1 MEIIV
6 LSVMRKHYFSNSVV
20 FISENKKNKFKKK
33 VMKRLI
39 KTEDCTLCPG
49 NEHLTGIADLVL
61 VSKTGTLSKRAD
73 EPDNYVKD
81 WAVRAFATN
90 SIVSPDEP
98 KKYNDYPHYSEPA
111 IGYYYTVV
119 LSQKH
124 AMDISQINKEQWI
137 NILTT
142 VQDKA
147 RWLYSQKN
155 VSYVAVF
162 MNHGRNAGAKL
173 EHPHLQIVS
182 LPTLPPI
189 INSESKFIQKP
200 LREKGICAMCD
211 IIKKEENS
219 PRHIITK
226 NNFVVFTPWASFY
239 PYEFWICPKNHEVS
253 VFRASQ
259 KQIADLSEVLQLSLK
274 TMVKTIGNVP
284 FNLIVYTS
292 PEKKTSK
299 QIHWRI
305 EIYPRINDGKYL
317 EIGTKIF
324 VNKISPEFAAK
335 ELKNKLKK

>member
-1 MEIIV
+1 
-6 LSVMRKHYFSNSVV
+6 LSKIRKDYFSDKIV
-20 FISENKKNKFKKK
+20 FITNEKLGKINKLKKIVKNKN
-33 VMKRLI
+33 
-39 KTEDCTLCPG
+39 CSYCPG
-49 NEHLTGIADLVL
+49 NESLTELADPVL
-61 VSKTGTLSKRAD
+61 VAKLGTLAKLSD
-73 EPDNYVKD
+73 EPDNYVKN
-81 WAVRAFATN
+81 WTVRVFPSNKA
-90 SIVSPDEP
+90 IVSPNLE
-98 KKYNDYPHYSEPA
+98 KKYSEHPQYSEPA
-111 IGYYYTVV
+111 SGYHYIVV

-124 AMDISQINKEQWI
+124 TI
-137 NILTT
+137 NISDIDGDQWTNVLTT

-147 RWLYSQKN
+147 RWLYTKKN

-162 MNHGRNAGAKL
+162 MNHGSNAGAKL
-173 EHPHLQIVS
+173 EHPHLQVVS
-182 LPTLPPI
+182 LPTLPSV
-189 INSESKFIQKP
+189 INSEAKFIQKP

-239 PYEFWICPKNHEVS
+239 PYEFWICPKNHDVS
-253 VFRASQ
+253 VFRSSQ
-259 KQIADLSEVLQLSLK
+259 KQIADLSEVIQLSLK

-305 EIYPRINDGKYL
+305 EIYPRINDEKDL

-335 ELKNKLKK
+335 KLKKKLKIKNN

>member
-1 MEIIV
+1 MSEK
-6 LSVMRKHYFSNSVV
+6 RKHYFSNEVV
-20 FISENKKNKFKKK
+20 FISENKKSKFKKK
-33 VMKRLI
+33 NIKQLI
-39 KTEDCTLCPG
+39 KIEDCTLCPG
-49 NEHLTGIADLVL
+49 NEHLTEIADLVL
-61 VSKTGTLSKRAD
+61 VSKAGTLSKRAD

-81 WAVRAFATN
+81 WSVRAFANN
-90 SIVSPDEP
+90 SIVSPNEP
-98 KKYNDYPHYSEPA
+98 RKYNDHPQYSEPA

-119 LSQKH
+119 MSQKH

-137 NILTT
+137 DILTT

-147 RWLYSQKN
+147 RWLYTQKN

-162 MNHGRNAGAKL
+162 MNHGDNAGAKF
-173 EHPHLQIVS
+173 EHPHLQMVS
-182 LPTLPPI
+182 LPILPPI
-189 INSESKFIQKP
+189 INSEAKFIQKT
-200 LREKGICAMCD
+200 LREKGICTMCD

-239 PYEFWICPKNHEVS
+239 PYEFWISPKNHEVS

-305 EIYPRINDGKYL
+305 EIYPRINDEKNL

-324 VNKISPEFAAK
+324 VNRTSPEFAAK
-335 ELKNKLKK
+335 KLKNELKK